1 MNKEQLLAIE
11 EEYVTTLRHL
21 EDQEN
26 WARAHGHPLL
36 AKALVHGSSHML
48 SELGVI
54 QKLIQ
59 EFKS

>member
-1 MNKEQLLAIE
+1 MSKEQLQALE

-36 AKALVHGSSHML
+36 AKALVHGSSHLL
-48 SELGVI
+48 SELAVV
-54 QKLIQ
+54 QKIM
-59 EFKS
+59 KG